1 MLLLDFGMQYEEK
14 GERTRKRF
22 TLHGDAPELR
32 LDMNSFPYIHI
43 QNGKMFEIVN
53 GEAQPFTPRPKNDTG
68 EPFSV
73 AEVLQD
79 LLMRII
85 RNETGIMELVSV
97 NEIVSAYRKAFRG
110 TIATFRT
117 REIPYFIIFDKR
129 FLKLVY
135 ATDRF
140 LFYDDELEMPV
151 MFRTDDGTL
160 VSNNEFAE
168 IGFWESVDAVK
179 NGAES
184 ELEFKTYPD
193 LEIQQF
199 VRYRFPS
206 QLGKDSAPTMGESEE
221 ITDVLPF

>member
-1 MLLLDFGMQYEEK
+1 
-14 GERTRKRF
+14 
-22 TLHGDAPELR
+22 
-32 LDMNSFPYIHI
+32 
-43 QNGKMFEIVN
+43 MFEIVN

-79 LLMRII
+79 LLMRIV

-129 FLKLVY
+129 FLKSVY

-184 ELEFKTYPD
+184 ELGFKTYPD